1 MATANR
7 VHSTPPSDS
16 SIDRESIVKNFDSRI
31 QVGAVNRRYMLMNMI
46 VRTAAMTATAG
57 AMNTAATFAEPD
69 PIYAAIEACR
79 AAKHALDAVEDG
91 AHAESLALALLD
103 LYEEFAETVPATRE
117 GLFAKLVFGGAVAD
131 RSPDAFDSETMLST
145 LTTAADMLMAA

>member
-16 SIDRESIVKNFDSRI
+16 SIDCESIVKNFDSRI

-57 AMNTAATFAEPD
+57 AMNTAAAFAEPD
-69 PIYAAIEACR
+69 PIYAVIEACR
-79 AAKHALDAVEDG
+79 DTKSALDAVEDG
-91 AHAESLALALLD
+91 PLAEGLALALLD
-103 LYEEFAETVPATRE
+103 LYEKFAETVPTTRE
-117 GLFAKLVFGGAVAD
+117 GLLAKLAFYPVGSA
-131 RSPDAFDSETMLST
+131 RNPDMFDDEAMLST
-145 LTTAADMLMAA
+145 LTAAAEVLMAA